1 MSCYGWNTH
10 DSVRE
15 GGAHEA
21 ALKDHKLG
29 LKPKKYTVWKL
40 KCKIRVSAGLVPPEA
55 MREGPFL
62 APGPALCFWQ
72 LLGVLGVTPAPP
84 GSLLTGPVPG
94 FRTSESSGTYLHYTC
109 RLYPNAPGGH
119 DLGGPSSIP
128 TGWVGDGGGTWS
140 LWGRPQGWHSGPGGS
155 RGLAASQGHLPRKT
169 GLDGTYS
176 DGEGDRKDL
185 KRPLVS
191 HRNCSSGI
199 C

>member
-1 MSCYGWNTH
+1 MSCCGWNTH

-21 ALKDHKLG
+21 ARKDHKLG

-72 LLGVLGVTPAPP
+72 LLGVLGITPALP

-109 RLYPNAPGGH
+109 RDSTQTLRVDMTLGAPLQSLQAGWGMVVARGASGGAPRAGTQGLVAAEGLRLH
-119 DLGGPSSIP
+119 RDICRGRLGLMALTLMVKG
-128 TGWVGDGGGTWS
+128 TG
-140 LWGRPQGWHSGPGGS
+140 R
-155 RGLAASQGHLPRKT
+155 
-169 GLDGTYS
+169 
-176 DGEGDRKDL
+176 
-185 KRPLVS
+185 
-191 HRNCSSGI
+191 I
-199 C
+199 